1 VLISEKS
8 KDFSSVFAKRVKIP
22 PKNMISPARKYP
34 ARRCFYGG
42 TIGGKSSVFGN
53 GGNPRQKPDTNNGF
67 PLWPPLYLPSIFL
80 EKRCKVAYNT
90 EKAILFP

>member
-1 VLISEKS
+1 MGVRLE
-8 KDFSSVFAKRVKIP
+8 AKAAYSATVETRVKR
-22 PKNMISPARKYP
+22 SD
-34 ARRCFYGG
+34 
-42 TIGGKSSVFGN
+42 V
-53 GGNPRQKPDTNNGF
+53 NNSF